1 MSYSINEFLLL
12 LKEKI
17 ESTEIEEKYIK
28 STSSYNGFE
37 KLFSDLTKEIN
48 IENISIRENYGHHF
62 PDIDILINNVKYGIE
77 LKSRTDGS
85 WINNGG
91 SVFESVSSQDYKEI
105 YLFFGTINKKKKE
118 INYKVAFAPYWTVT
132 ENIKVTHKPRYFI
145 NMNTKKSIFEKKED
159 YDKIRIMTE
168 TEKNSYVQK
177 ILKENT
183 NKAQWYITESEEILP
198 TLIKD
203 LEKNKIHELIAEML
217 ILFPNDLLKTIGSQE
232 KGKSDYTRITKYLIS
247 TYFFYSPSTRD
258 LFSAGGKYTY
268 NNVDFPKIIYQFKN
282 HAPKIIDIL
291 KNQSSDFK
299 ELAYKNWL
307 EENINLKN
315 ENIIEDYKY
324 LLNHLGK
331 KYLSKTLKKAKEEK
345 ITNIIF

>member
-1 MSYSINEFLLL
+1 MSYSINDFLFL

-17 ESTEIEEKYIK
+17 ENTIVEEKYLK

-37 KLFSDLTKEIN
+37 KLFSDLVKNIN
-48 IENISIRENYGHHF
+48 IKNITITENYGHHF
-62 PDIDILINNVKYGIE
+62 PDIDIVINNTKYGIE

-91 SVFESVSSQDYKEI
+91 SVFESISSQDYKEI
-105 YLFFGTINKKKKE
+105 YLLFGTINKKKKE
-118 INYKVAFAPYWTVT
+118 TTYKVNFAPYWTVT

-145 NMNTKKSIFEKKED
+145 NMNTKKSIFDKKED

-168 TEKNSYVQK
+168 TEKNNYVQK

-183 NKAQWYITESEEILP
+183 NKPQWYITENEEVLP

-203 LEKNKIHELIAEML
+203 LEKNKVDELIAEML
-217 ILFPNDLLKTIGSQE
+217 ILFPNDLLKTIGSKE

-247 TYFFYSPSTRD
+247 NYFFYSPSTRD
-258 LFSAGGKYTY
+258 LFSAGGKYNY
-268 NNVDFPKIIYQFKN
+268 NNINFPKIVYQFKN
-282 HAPKIIDIL
+282 HSSKIIQIL

-299 ELAYKNWL
+299 ELAYRNWS
-307 EENINLKN
+307 EENIQFKKLNIIDDYKDLLDHLGQKYLKETLKEAN
-315 ENIIEDYKY
+315 ENK
-324 LLNHLGK
+324 L
-331 KYLSKTLKKAKEEK
+331 
-345 ITNIIF
+345 TNIIF